1 MKKILLGLCIAIL
14 LSNTVYANEIP
25 TKKVCNK
32 GKCKVVKVHK
42 KHVGKVVPVK
52 KSH

>member
-1 MKKILLGLCIAIL
+1 MKKVLLSLCIAL
-14 LSNTVYANEIP
+14 FLSNAAYASEVP
-25 TKKVCNK
+25 TKRICNK

-42 KHVGKVVPVK
+42 KHAGKAVPIK